1 MSEYQVDG
9 FVATP
14 EQVAIIEAAMAGK
27 SFAVP
32 AFAGTSKTAT
42 LNAIAQHQPFKKT
55 LYLAFNKAIAQEAQA
70 LFPNWVECR
79 TAHSLAYRY
88 VVQPNQAMQQKLRAG
103 GGFIPFQDI
112 EAYANKTTQWP
123 TFGRSRFQINLAIS
137 ETLSGFCNSADT
149 EPDASHTS
157 ESLQE
162 WLRTLKPHEQSGF
175 LTPLIASVRALAQ
188 AMFDEAHPCAITHDG
203 YLKLFQLRRPQLNYQ
218 LLFLDEAQDTN
229 QVLKALLTQQQAQ
242 KIWVG
247 DQHQQIYT
255 WRKASA
261 SLLGEP
267 KQHYPLTQSFRF
279 GQHIAELANLLLQQ
293 AGEQRVLKGLSQDY
307 PVNTHF
313 DPYAPYTVLCR
324 TNAKVFEVAEF
335 CIERKITFE
344 INGGLDQVAKLIES
358 AFALYQGKLAQVKVS
373 DLAIF
378 TSWQEFTQVADEAQ
392 KNEWKNIIKFVETHR
407 EQTLARIAR
416 LHHHCASG
424 SRQASQVFIST
435 VHKAKG
441 LGFEQVLLA
450 SDFEAPE
457 ADAPDYQEQLNVL
470 YVAITRAKKVLKLPK
485 ALNQFFAKLAEQKA
499 VQPKSRSKKLA

>member
-1 MSEYQVDG
+1 MSRYQVAG
-9 FVATP
+9 FDATA
-14 EQVAIIEAAMAGK
+14 EQVAIIDAAIAGE

-42 LNAIAQHQPFKKT
+42 LNAIAQQQPFKKT
-55 LYLAFNKAIAQEAQA
+55 LYLAFNKAIAQEANA

-88 VVQPNQAMQQKLRAG
+88 VVQPSQAMMQKLRAG

-112 EAYANKTTQWP
+112 EAYAEKTPNWP
-123 TFGRSRFQINLAIS
+123 TLGRSRFQINLAIS
-137 ETLSGFCNSADT
+137 ETLSGFCNSADV
-149 EPDASHTS
+149 EPDASHLP
-157 ESLQE
+157 ESLQD
-162 WLRTLKPHEQSGF
+162 WLHSLKPHEQSAF
-175 LTPLIASVRALAQ
+175 LMPLLASVRALAQ
-188 AMFDEAHPCAITHDG
+188 AMFDENHPCAITHDG
-203 YLKLFQLRRPQLNYQ
+203 YLKLFQLRQPQLNYQ

-229 QVLKALLTQQQAQ
+229 QVLKALLNCQSAQ

-247 DQHQQIYT
+247 DKHQQIYS
-255 WRKASA
+255 WRRASA

-267 KQHYPLTQSFRF
+267 KQQYPLTQSFRF
-279 GQHIAELANLLLQQ
+279 GQHIAQLANLLLQQ
-293 AGEQRVLKGLSQDY
+293 TGEQRVVKGLAKDY
-307 PVNTHF
+307 PINTQF
-313 DPYAPYTVLCR
+313 DPFAPYTVLCR

-358 AFALYQGKLAQVKVS
+358 AYALYQGKLAQVKVS

-392 KNEWKNIIKFVETHR
+392 KNEWKHIIKFVEAHR
-407 EQTLARIAR
+407 DQTLARIAR
-416 LHHHCASG
+416 LHRHCASG
-424 SRQASQVFIST
+424 SQQMSQVFIST

-441 LGFEQVLLA
+441 LGFEQVVLA

-457 ADAPDYQEQLNVL
+457 ADAEDYIEQLNVL
-470 YVAITRAKKVLKLPK
+470 YVAITRAKNVLKLPK
-485 ALNQFFAKLAEQKA
+485 ALNQFFQQLAE
-499 VQPKSRSKKLA
+499 KSIKKTAKKTA